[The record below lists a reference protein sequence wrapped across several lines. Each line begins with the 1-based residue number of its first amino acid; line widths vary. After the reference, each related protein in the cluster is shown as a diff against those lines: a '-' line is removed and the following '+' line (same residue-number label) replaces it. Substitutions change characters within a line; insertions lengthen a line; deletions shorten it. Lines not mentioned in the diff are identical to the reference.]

1 MNTAVT
7 HANPPGAHKLRRA
20 LLMTAG
26 ALAARKSPRH
36 MTHCGVP
43 GRACALKVAMLAVG
57 RAERELIARLDKH
70 RVDWIRE
77 VEKSWG
83 ILAEQ

>member
-1 MNTAVT
+1 
-7 HANPPGAHKLRRA
+7 
-20 LLMTAG
+20 
-26 ALAARKSPRH
+26 

-43 GRACALKVAMLAVG
+43 GRACTLKVAMLAVD